1 MTSDLRLTPAT
12 QRRLARQRFVRARI
26 AEVAYRR
33 QLSHIARHV
42 GTVVKGFAPGG
53 VVERMPELQEALRAY
68 AAILRPWARSVV
80 GRMQAEVSQRDLKA
94 WKDLTTE
101 MGRNLRNE
109 IASAPTGIEMKTLME
124 LDVELITSLP
134 LEAARRVHR
143 LTQEGII
150 NSTRASEIQME
161 ILRTGQVTL
170 GRAKLIA
177 RTEVARTASTLTEA
191 RATYIGSEGY
201 FWRTSG
207 DSDVRPEHRKLN
219 GKYFRWDDPP
229 VSGSRGERAHAG
241 QIYNCRCYPDPVIPE
256 VV

>member
-1 MTSDLRLTPAT
+1 MTSDLKLTPAT

-33 QLSHIARHV
+33 QLSQVARHV
-42 GTVVKGFAPGG
+42 GSVVKGFAPGG
-53 VVERMPELQEALRAY
+53 RIERMPELQETLRAY
-68 AAILRPWARSVV
+68 ATILRPWARSVIA
-80 GRMQAEVSQRDLKA
+80 RMQAEVSQRDLKA
-94 WKDLTTE
+94 WKELTTE

-170 GRAKLIA
+170 GRAKTIA

-219 GKYFRWDDPP
+219 GKFFRWDDPP